1 MPEKNDEV
9 KFTLKLHP
17 ELAAKLNYIAEYYGR
32 TRSAEIIW
40 TLRQHVVEFEKLF
53 GKITE
58 EEYKWILVIFQPQGN
73 NS

>member
-17 ELAAKLNYIAEYYGR
+17 ELFYLGFLAVDGR

-40 TLRQHVVEFEKLF
+40 TLRQHVVEFEKEF

-58 EEYKWILVIFQPQGN
+58 EEYKGI
-73 NS
+73 

>member
-40 TLRQHVVEFEKLF
+40 TLRQHVVEF

-58 EEYKWILVIFQPQGN
+58 EEYTGI
-73 NS
+73 

>member
-1 MPEKNDEV
+1 MPDKTDEV

-40 TLRQHVVEFEKLF
+40 TLRRHVVEFEK
-53 GKITE
+53 
-58 EEYKWILVIFQPQGN
+58 
-73 NS
+73 

>member
-40 TLRQHVVEFEKLF
+40 TLRQHVVDFEKEF

-58 EEYKWILVIFQPQGN
+58 EEYKGI
-73 NS
+73 

>member
-1 MPEKNDEV
+1 MLPQGYTVCKTDEV

-40 TLRQHVVEFEKLF
+40 TLRRHVVEFEKEF

-58 EEYKWILVIFQPQGN
+58 EEYKGI
-73 NS
+73 

>member
-1 MPEKNDEV
+1 MASNFWEERLVQGKTEEV

-40 TLRQHVVEFEKLF
+40 TLRQHVIAFEREF

-58 EEYKWILVIFQPQGN
+58 DAYNGI
-73 NS
+73 

>member
-1 MPEKNDEV
+1 MADRNDEV

-40 TLRQHVVEFEKLF
+40 TLRRHVAEFEKEF

-58 EEYKWILVIFQPQGN
+58 DEYKGI
-73 NS
+73 

>member
-1 MPEKNDEV
+1 MKW

-40 TLRQHVVEFEKLF
+40 TLRRHVVEFER
-53 GKITE
+53 
-58 EEYKWILVIFQPQGN
+58 
-73 NS
+73 NSEKSPKRNTRAFDAR